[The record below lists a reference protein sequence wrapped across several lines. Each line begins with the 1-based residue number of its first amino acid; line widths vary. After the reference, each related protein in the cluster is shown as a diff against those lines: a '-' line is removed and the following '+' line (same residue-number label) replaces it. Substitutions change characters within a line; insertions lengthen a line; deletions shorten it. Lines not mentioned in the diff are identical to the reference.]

1 MSPHH
6 SIPKCSPFEAEA
18 KSTVIELVPQYPGS
32 GLPIFLLPASIQPQR
47 SIPPCFL
54 WYPLAST
61 VLSKEPAS
69 TFDSG

>member
-6 SIPKCSPFEAEA
+6 SIPKCSPFKAEA
-18 KSTVIELVPQYPGS
+18 KSTVIEHVPKYPGS
-32 GLPIFLLPASIQPQR
+32 GLPIFLLPASIQPQL
-47 SIPPCFL
+47 SIPAYFL
-54 WYPLAST
+54 CYPPAST